1 MGKQS
6 MQIRYVMKPVMAYL
20 VACETQ
26 LLWLTLSF
34 FADMYTVFDAI
45 FFFLQVIFKAKSKY
59 SPELLKY
66 R

>member
-45 FFFLQVIFKAKSKY
+45 FFFAGDFQS
-59 SPELLKY
+59 
-66 R
+66 

>member
-26 LLWLTLSF
+26 LLWLTQSF

-45 FFFLQVIFKAKSKY
+45 FFFFAGDFQS
-59 SPELLKY
+59 
-66 R
+66 